1 MEKSIQIY
9 NKKLDN
15 YLDSDGRLVQYP
27 SKRPMRI
34 LALIKIVEQ
43 MEADRKYTE
52 KEVISFS
59 AKTGDGL
66 GQLEKYVKEQ
76 FYLEHVSFNNEIY
89 ISNERQK
96 QAVEESYASLMNVRE
111 SMKMKLGEDFYTIDL
126 MNAYEQLG
134 RVIGESVD
142 DDLVDTIFK
151 KFCMGK

>member
-52 KEVISFS
+52 KEV
-59 AKTGDGL
+59 
-66 GQLEKYVKEQ
+66 
-76 FYLEHVSFNNEIY
+76 NEI
-89 ISNERQK
+89 IRSHIAFGDIE
-96 QAVEESYASLMNVRE
+96 LVRKCINTNCLE
-111 SMKMKLGEDFYTIDL
+111 GFGMVRS
-126 MNAYEQLG
+126 
-134 RVIGESVD
+134 IG
-142 DDLVDTIFK
+142 
-151 KFCMGK
+151 